1 MKIQLAA
8 PIKKYFDI
16 SNGKGSV
23 KTESCFSTNAVV
35 HDEGGTY
42 EGLESIETWIRQTRQ
57 KYKFSSKPINVVAS
71 EKQIIVEA
79 EVSGTFPNSPIKLRY
94 AFVLEDEKI
103 QSLEIS

>member
-8 PIKKYFDI
+8 PIKKCFDI

-23 KTESCFSTNAVV
+23 KAESCFSTNAVV
-35 HDEGGTY
+35 HDEGGVL
-42 EGLESIETWIRQTRQ
+42 EGLESVETWIQKTRQ
-57 KYKFSSKPINVVAS
+57 KYKFSSKPIDVVTS
-71 EKQIIVEA
+71 EKQTMVEA

-103 QSLEIS
+103 QLLEIS